1 MTMTIRATI
10 CLVALSGLFAACSES
25 GAHRADRIE
34 PLLTEAGFR
43 VTTADTTARREALSS
58 LTPLKVQYFEYNGK
72 PLFWFADP
80 YVCHCVYAGD
90 ETNYDRF
97 RQLKRERAE
106 YLEEETAQ
114 QKYLEFMTSPVNQVF
129 LGNP

>member
-1 MTMTIRATI
+1 MNSIRATI
-10 CLVALSGLFAACSES
+10 CLIALSCLTAGCSES
-25 GAHRADRIE
+25 GAHRAGRIE
-34 PLLTEAGFR
+34 PFLTEAGFR

-58 LTPLKVQYFEYNGK
+58 LTPLKVQYFEYNGQ
-72 PLFWFADP
+72 PVFGFADP
-80 YVCHCVYAGD
+80 YVCHCVYSGD

>member
-1 MTMTIRATI
+1 MTIRATI
-10 CLVALSGLFAACSES
+10 CLIALSCLTAGCSES

-58 LTPLKVQYFEYNGK
+58 LTPLKVEYFEYQGK